1 MAKNTYKVEDIFT
14 DIPGDPDNVLMTIP
28 PELMEDWGW
37 KEGDDIDVSAENGS
51 LVLVKIEYK

>member
-28 PELMEDWGW
+28 LELMENVGW

-51 LVLVKIEYK
+51 LVLVKIEDK